1 MMFKDKN
8 DFKKLVNKAYRN
20 GWTYSTFTPEM
31 WIDYK

>member
-8 DFKKLVNKAYRN
+8 DFKKLVNKAYAN
-20 GWTYSTFTPEM
+20 GWTYSIFTPEM